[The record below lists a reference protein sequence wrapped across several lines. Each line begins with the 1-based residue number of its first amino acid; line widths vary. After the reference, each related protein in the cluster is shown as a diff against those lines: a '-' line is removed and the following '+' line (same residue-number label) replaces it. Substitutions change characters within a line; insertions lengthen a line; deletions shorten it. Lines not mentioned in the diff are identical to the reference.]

1 MSTGQQGLAYHLSRR
16 KLSVLSPT
24 RKSNKHRDQVCVL
37 DLGSH
42 DLRAAIFDCGI
53 DGQSLEVRGL
63 VRRRS
68 RGIGAGAVIDLHAL
82 ASEVQALLEQLE
94 LMSDIRV
101 NRVVLMVTH
110 PSLALDA
117 ASGVASVSGH
127 LVQPRDC
134 RRAEDVA
141 RDRFDRRRQRLVH
154 EAIKNYRLDGRLYR
168 ERPHAL
174 KGQRL
179 EVEVQHVSVCEATL
193 DNLVRAV
200 RHAKVQVEAV
210 CSNVLAAAHG
220 ALTMEEKTAGV
231 AFLEIGGETTT
242 SAVFAGG
249 ALVTARTERGGSREL
264 TKALSQGLLV
274 PQRFSEDVKQRY
286 GSACRER
293 VAQGELVHVE
303 TIGLREPRHLCPR
316 LFAEA
321 MEPALCDLLQRIA
334 ALVAQSGL
342 ANQLSAGLVL
352 AGNGARL
359 NHLSELAEQTLSVPV
374 RVATPRKQEGLGG
387 LLNQPGDC
395 ALIGAARLWSQDQ
408 LPSWEAP
415 SRRARARRN
424 AQPRWLDLLA

>member
-1 MSTGQQGLAYHLSRR
+1 M
-16 KLSVLSPT
+16 LSPT
-24 RKSNKHRDQVCVL
+24 RKTSKHRDQVCIL

-53 DGQSLEVRGL
+53 DGQSLDVRGV
-63 VRRRS
+63 VRRRA
-68 RGIGAGAVIDLHAL
+68 RGIGAGAVIDLRAL
-82 ASEVQALLEQLE
+82 ASEIEALLKQLE

-101 NRVVLMVTH
+101 SRVVLMVTH

-117 ASGVASVSGH
+117 ASGVASVAGH

-141 RDRFDRRRQRLVH
+141 RDRFDRRRHRLVH
-154 EAIKNYRLDGRLYR
+154 EAIKNYRLDGRIYR

-179 EVEVQHVSVCEATL
+179 EVEVQHVSICEATL

-200 RHAKVQVEAV
+200 RQAKVQVEAV

-220 ALTMEEKTAGV
+220 ALTKEEKAAGV

-242 SAVFAGG
+242 SAVFAQG
-249 ALVTARTERGGSREL
+249 ALVAARTERGGSRKL
-264 TKALSQGLLV
+264 TMALSQGLLV
-274 PQRFSEDVKQRY
+274 PQRYAETVKERY
-286 GSACRER
+286 GSACRDR
-293 VAQGELVHVE
+293 VVLGELVHVE
-303 TIGLREPRHLCPR
+303 TIGLREPRQLCPR

-321 MEPALCDLLQRIA
+321 MEPTVCDLLQRLA
-334 ALVAQSGL
+334 GLVSQSGL
-342 ANQLSAGLVL
+342 ANHLSAGLVL
-352 AGNGARL
+352 AGNGSRL
-359 NHLSELAEQTLSVPV
+359 NDLSELAERTLSVPV
-374 RVATPRKQEGLGG
+374 RLAKPMKQGGLGE
-387 LLNQPGDC
+387 LLDQPGDC
-395 ALIGAARLWSQDQ
+395 SLIGAARLWSKDQ

-415 SRRARARRN
+415 QRRARARRN